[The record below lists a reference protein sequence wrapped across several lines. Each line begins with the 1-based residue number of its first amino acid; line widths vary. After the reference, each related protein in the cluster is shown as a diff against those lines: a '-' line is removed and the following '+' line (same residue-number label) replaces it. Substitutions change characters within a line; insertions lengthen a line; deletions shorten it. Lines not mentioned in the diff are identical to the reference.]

1 MIENFNGYVYF
12 IIFLIILV
20 MNIFYGYNC
29 IFNTKKFLEKYAI
42 DVTAAFFGRF
52 AGSFILGTVLM
63 QLYVLFRGVEGTWAF
78 FNFVFVVMTIIA
90 TSSFYTQEIDKLG
103 LTDKSS
109 KEGYISTGA
118 LAILWGILCFGLS
131 DKIYI

>member
-63 QLYVLFRGVEGTWAF
+63 QLYILFRGVEGTWAF
-78 FNFVFVVMTIIA
+78 FNFVFIVMTIIA
-90 TSSFYTQEIDKLG
+90 ASSFYTQEIDKLG

-109 KEGYISTGA
+109 KEGYISTGS

>member
-42 DVTAAFFGRF
+42 DVTATFFGRF